1 MKVILANDHRGTQ
14 LKMLLKEFLDQMHIE
29 SFDVGTFSADSVD
42 YPDLGASAAKK
53 VSDGEYDRA
62 VLICGSGMGMSIV
75 ANKFPRVR
83 AALCHDVQAA
93 KMTREHNDSNVL
105 CLGADV
111 VSEGLAQD
119 ILKTW
124 LETEFEGGRHLR
136 RVEKIR
142 DIESQLARGDG

>member
-14 LKMLLKEFLDQMHIE
+14 LKMRLKEFLDQMHIE
-29 SFDVGTFSADSVD
+29 SLDVGAFSADSVD

-53 VSDGEYDRA
+53 VSEGEYDRA
-62 VLICGSGMGMSIV
+62 VLICGSGIGMSIV

-93 KMTREHNDSNVL
+93 RMTREHNDSNVL

-111 VSEGLAQD
+111 VSGELAQD

>member
-14 LKMLLKEFLDQMHIE
+14 LKMRFKEFLDQMHIE
-29 SFDVGTFSADSVD
+29 SFDVGAFSADSVD
-42 YPDLGASAAKK
+42 YPDFGASAAKK
-53 VSDGEYDRA
+53 VSEGEYDRA
-62 VLICGSGMGMSIV
+62 VLICGSGIGMCIV

-93 KMTREHNDSNVL
+93 RMTREHNDSNVL